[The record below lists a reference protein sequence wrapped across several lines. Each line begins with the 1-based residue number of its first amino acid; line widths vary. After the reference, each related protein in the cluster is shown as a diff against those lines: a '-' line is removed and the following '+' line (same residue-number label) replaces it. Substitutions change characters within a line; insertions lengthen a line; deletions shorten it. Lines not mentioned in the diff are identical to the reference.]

1 MLHLRDLSIRFKVLG
16 LIALSSFLSLAIAG
30 AAMIVYDLVVFKRT
44 AVAELTVQAQMLGAI
59 SSAALIF
66 NDPKAATEY
75 LATLRARPN
84 IECAAI
90 YTGDGKLFAHYE
102 RSENPGC
109 ALPAAQAD
117 GHDVLEDDLVLF
129 KSIQHNRERVGTVFV
144 RQNLGRTERA
154 LGYTGIVAAVLL
166 GALALGLLVSTT
178 MQRAITQPLLGIA
191 KVARGVTERRDF
203 SLRAVKMGNDEVGLM
218 TDALN
223 QMLAEIERSA
233 AELQRANEQ
242 LQVEIAEHR
251 HAREEVIALNAT
263 LEQRVAERTQA
274 LELANK
280 ELETFSYSVSHDL
293 RTPLRAIEGFS
304 SVLMRDQADRL
315 DERGREHLQRVRAAT
330 QRMARLIDD
339 LLNLARTMRVEVR
352 RHDVKL
358 SEMASTV
365 AKEISDAHP
374 DRKVHFDIAPHLN
387 ANADPQLVRVVL
399 DNLLGNAAKFSSRK
413 ADARVEFGSTM
424 QNGEAVYYVRD
435 NGVGFDMAYANK
447 LFGAFQRLHSTK
459 EFEGTGIG
467 LANAQ
472 RIIARHGGRIWAEGR
487 PERGA
492 TFYFTLPA

>member
-1 MLHLRDLSIRFKVLG
+1 MLRLRDLSIRFKVLG
-16 LIALSSFLSLAIAG
+16 LIALSSLLSLALAG
-30 AAMIVYDLVVFKRT
+30 AGMIVYDLIVFKRT
-44 AVAELTVQAQMLGAI
+44 SVAELTVQAQMLGAI

-75 LATLRARPN
+75 LATLRARPT
-84 IECAAI
+84 IVCAAI
-90 YTGDGKLFAHYE
+90 YRADGKAFAAYQRAHD
-102 RSENPGC
+102 PC
-109 ALPAAQAD
+109 ALPVAQAD
-117 GHDVLEDDLVLF
+117 GYDVIEDDLMLF

-166 GALALGLLVSTT
+166 GALLLGLLVSTA

-191 KVARGVTERRDF
+191 TVARGVTEGRDF
-203 SLRAVKMGNDEVGLM
+203 SLRAVKAGNDEVGLM
-218 TDALN
+218 TDAFN

-233 AELQRANEQ
+233 AELRRANEQ

-251 HAREEVIALNAT
+251 QARAEVIALNAT
-263 LEQRVAERTQA
+263 LEQRVAERTRS

-330 QRMARLIDD
+330 QRMGRLIDD
-339 LLNLARTMRVEVR
+339 LLHLARTMRVEVR
-352 RHDVKL
+352 RGNVNL
-358 SEMASTV
+358 SEMASSV
-365 AKEISDAHP
+365 AKEIGHAHP
-374 DRKVHFDIAPHLN
+374 DRVVRFNVAPGLSAHG
-387 ANADPQLVRVVL
+387 DPELVRIVL
-399 DNLLGNAAKFSSRK
+399 DNLLGNAAKFSSK
-413 ADARVEFGSTM
+413 KPDAHVDFGCTL
-424 QNGEAVYYVRD
+424 QNGEAIYYVRD

-447 LFGAFQRLHSTK
+447 LFGAFQRLHASK
-459 EFEGTGIG
+459 DFEGTGIG

-487 PERGA
+487 PDHGA
-492 TFYFTLPA
+492 TFFFTLPT